1 MKTMKSVWASYSP
14 AMRAAY
20 VVVFGLGA
28 GVMLADTCELVLVLA
43 GVWVR

>member
-20 VVVFGLGA
+20 VVALSLSA
-28 GVMLADTCELVLVLA
+28 GVMLADMCELALVLA
-43 GVWVR
+43 GVWK